1 MTDLSPVFVSLR
13 TALFATLAVAVLGV
27 LLAFWRVRTT
37 SRTAHAL
44 DVVLLLPVV
53 MPPTVVGLVLL
64 SVFGPQSPVGRILGS
79 IGIEIVFSWWATV
92 ITAVVVGLPLMY
104 LSCRAAFQ
112 QVPDSVIAA
121 ARIEGC
127 GELTILQKIVLPL
140 AWPGVGA
147 GALLAFAR
155 SLGEFGATLMLAGNI
170 PGRTQTV
177 PIALFFHVEAGAM
190 REAWTMA
197 AALMFVSVTAVL
209 VMRRIELS
217 VRS

>member
-1 MTDLSPVFVSLR
+1 
-13 TALFATLAVAVLGV
+13 
-27 LLAFWRVRTT
+27 
-37 SRTAHAL
+37 
-44 DVVLLLPVV
+44 LPE
-53 MPPTVVGLVLL
+53 TG
-64 SVFGPQSPVGRILGS
+64 
-79 IGIEIVFSWWATV
+79 
-92 ITAVVVGLPLMY
+92 
-104 LSCRAAFQ
+104 
-112 QVPDSVIAA
+112 
-121 ARIEGC
+121 
-127 GELTILQKIVLPL
+127 TILQKIVLPL

-190 REAWTMA
+190 REAWMMA
-197 AALMFVSVTAVL
+197 AALMFVSITAVL

>member
-1 MTDLSPVFVSLR
+1 MSELAPIFVSLR
-13 TALFATLAVAVLGV
+13 TAIFATSMVAVLGV

-37 SRTAHAL
+37 NQTGHVL
-44 DVVLLLPVV
+44 DAVLLLPVV
-53 MPPTVVGLVLL
+53 LPPTVVGLVLL
-64 SVFGPQSPVGRILGS
+64 SIFGPQSPVGRALGTV
-79 IGIEIVFSWWATV
+79 GIEIVFSWWATV
-92 ITAVVVGLPLMY
+92 ITATVVGLPLMY

-112 QVPDSVIAA
+112 QVPESILAA

-127 GELTILQKIVLPL
+127 GEMTVLRKIVLPL

-177 PIALFFHVEAGAM
+177 PIALFFDVEAGAM
-190 REAWTMA
+190 REAWIMA
-197 AALMFVSVTAVL
+197 AALIFVSVSAVF
-209 VMRRIELS
+209 VMRRIELR